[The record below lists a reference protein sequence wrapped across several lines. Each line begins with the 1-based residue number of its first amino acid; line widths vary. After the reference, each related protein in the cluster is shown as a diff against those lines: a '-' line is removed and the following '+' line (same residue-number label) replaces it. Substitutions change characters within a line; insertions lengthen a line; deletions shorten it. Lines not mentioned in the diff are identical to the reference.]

1 MENEYFNKGKTIH
14 AVIYEKAFQSV
25 GREFTSHEFGKEV
38 KRIIKSE
45 TGYYPKY
52 RIRGGEYL
60 HTVAIQTSLRR
71 WVKNQIDGKKS
82 FTGTIE
88 EFAYSWDESKAI
100 AYLKSKGYKI
110 MKPVNQW
117 EEV

>member
-1 MENEYFNKGKTIH
+1 MMEKEYFNKGKTIR
-14 AVIYEKAFQSV
+14 ADIYKKAFLSV
-25 GREFTSHEFGKEV
+25 GREFTSHEFGNEV

-45 TGYYPKY
+45 TGYYPKF

-60 HTVAIQTSLRR
+60 HTVATQISLRR
-71 WVKNQIDGKKS
+71 WIKSDNLTKEFNSHIDL
-82 FTGTIE
+82 TISE
-88 EFAYSWDESKAI
+88 AI
-100 AYLKSKGYKI
+100 KYLKLEGYKI